1 MTSKRAQRQILSG
14 RLGQALLCGLAVLL
28 LALAGCK
35 DSDAGFASI
44 SDPRISG
51 HWTRY
56 NRDSLVVADLG
67 FFCRASRM
75 PSAKMS
81 TAVTQEDNVFRQLQ
95 NIDLI
100 PFTVTRKITAS
111 DEPELKRS
119 YRLLSDYGKDD
130 PRSRFFYYEDC
141 SLEEGVASFLF
152 YGRAKSD
159 YASVEPTAEEKM
171 ANGSLLADY
180 PVDWAPADIRFR
192 PEEIYSDPDVIDAKA
207 TALAAYLTYIAQ
219 ARGQVDERVMLWE
232 NTRQSVLRAFY
243 TNYIARENNGST
255 QVIAGASANVQALVN
270 ELYARVSALS
280 FEENTLEAALQ
291 ADILSRISTYSGITF
306 DGATHRVTA
315 LGTAMDGYPSGLCL
329 PDGAAV
335 LRWNTAT
342 GQFEPQTKTTTM
354 AVVNAINRYVYPA
367 ELYYFANTRIKTSDS
382 RGKRNLYA
390 SLSDWNTMLQEYEH
404 NNAVIDGSTQS
415 VALIEPA
422 QYAVAC
428 LQLQLN
434 RLASATLTDA
444 VGTAVTVGTES
455 FPLTGVIVG
464 SQRPLDFEFLPYGDS
479 EADDRFAYDKNVKK
493 NSTDYFCLSAAA
505 ASAGH
510 TSTLVVQSRDDENV
524 RFVLEFENNSDKD
537 FVGVNGLIYRGTKF
551 YLVGEATPPAV
562 QDEDYKKR
570 VFTQDYV
577 TVVNVGVSSLAGAY
591 HVLPDLLSPKL
602 EIGVQLTTS
611 WIQAASSTV
620 PIVY

>member
-1 MTSKRAQRQILSG
+1 MTRRRRTQRQTLSA
-14 RLGQALLCGLAVLL
+14 RLQRGLLYGVAVLS
-28 LALAGCK
+28 LALTGCK

-44 SDPRISG
+44 SDPRLSG
-51 HWTRY
+51 RWTRY
-56 NRDSLVVADLG
+56 SHDTLVMADLG
-67 FFCRASRM
+67 FFCRSYRT
-75 PSAKMS
+75 PSVKMS
-81 TAVTQEDNVFRQLQ
+81 TAVTQEDNNFRQLQ
-95 NIDLI
+95 SIELI
-100 PFTVTRKITAS
+100 PFTVTGKITAS
-111 DEPELKRS
+111 DVPELKRS
-119 YRLLSDYGKDD
+119 YRLLSDFGKDD

-152 YGRAKSD
+152 YGKARPD
-159 YASVEPTAEEKM
+159 YGPEPTADEKM

-180 PVDWAPADIRFR
+180 PADWAPADIRFR
-192 PEEIYSDPDVIDAKA
+192 PEEIYSDPDVVDAKA

-219 ARGQVDERVMLWE
+219 ARGQVDERVLLWE
-232 NTRQSVLRAFY
+232 NARQSELRAYY
-243 TNYIARENNGST
+243 TNFIARENDGTT
-255 QVIAGASANVQALVN
+255 QVMAGASVNVQAFVN
-270 ELYARVSALS
+270 GLYARISALS
-280 FEENTLEAALQ
+280 FEANTLEAALQ
-291 ADILSRISTYSGITF
+291 DDILSRISTYAGITF
-306 DGATHRVTA
+306 DDGTQRVTS
-315 LGTAMDGYPSGLCL
+315 LGTDMDGYPASLCL

-367 ELYYFANTRIKTSDS
+367 ELYYFANTRIKTSDARDK
-382 RGKRNLYA
+382 RGLYA
-390 SLSDWNTMLQEYEH
+390 SQSTWDGVLQDYEH
-404 NNAVIDGSTQS
+404 DDAVVDANTKS

-434 RLASATLTDA
+434 RLASSTLTDA
-444 VGTAVTVGTES
+444 VGTAVTVGAES

-493 NSTDYFCLSAAA
+493 NATDYFCLSAAA
-505 ASAGH
+505 ASDGH

-524 RFVLEFENNSDKD
+524 KFVLEFENNSDKD
-537 FVGVNGLIYRGTKF
+537 FKGVNGLIYRGTKF

-562 QDEDYKKR
+562 QDADYKKR

-577 TVVNVGVSSLAGAY
+577 TTVNVSVNSLAGAY

-611 WIQAASSTV
+611 WIQATSSTV